1 MHLMDSEDD
10 NRFFRKKIDG
20 DVVRAYK
27 EALRFVSDRARN
39 YCESR
44 DAGYILLPAYTP
56 VADIFFGTLSDM
68 EVLK

>member
-1 MHLMDSEDD
+1 MDSEDD

-27 EALRFVSDRARN
+27 EALRFVSDRART